1 MYTQTA
7 LAGVKSEQEFL
18 WAAVRRSVLI
28 LIFTTL
34 VSVIVVG
41 ITVHAQPESVQRQ
54 ALITSFILPLLIA
67 PPSLFYTSRQG
78 LQNHRLMLEVT
89 RLAHTDEMTGLANRR
104 SFIREADEQL
114 VDAGL
119 EDKNLCLFI
128 IDIDHFKAVN
138 DKYGHSAGDETLIH
152 VTTQMRAAIP
162 EGTLIARLGGEEFA
176 ILMPFGSLAD
186 IQAQAEALRS
196 VVADSPCVIEGHKI
210 SVTISVGAGIAGPD
224 DTISSLLSRADCALY
239 AAKNEGRNRFSIAA

>member
-1 MYTQTA
+1 VYRQTA

-18 WAAVRRSVLI
+18 WAAVRRSALIVVL
-28 LIFTTL
+28 TVL
-34 VSVIVVG
+34 VSVIVVA
-41 ITVHAQPESVQRQ
+41 ITVHAQPVGVQRQ
-54 ALITSFILPLLIA
+54 AVFTAFILPLFIA
-67 PPSLFYTSRQG
+67 PPSLFYSGRKS

-104 SFIREADEQL
+104 SFIREAEEQL
-114 VDAGL
+114 IDAGL
-119 EDKNLCLFI
+119 EAKSLCLFI
-128 IDIDHFKAVN
+128 IDIDHFKSVN
-138 DKYGHSAGDETLIH
+138 DKFGHSAGDETLVH

-162 EGTLIARLGGEEFA
+162 ADTLIARLGGEEFA
-176 ILMPFGSLAD
+176 ILMPFEGLAD
-186 IQAQAEALRS
+186 IQAQAEALRIA
-196 VVADSPCVIEGHKI
+196 VADSPCVAEGHKI